1 MSIFIKKTDI
11 AKATIRIG
19 FLSPLAYN
27 YFFPGKIK
35 QAGGHTR
42 IYHLAKKLA
51 SIPGF
56 EVTCITGDF
65 GQPDII
71 AKDGVKLVK
80 SQISN
85 PFALFSVLKTLKSL
99 NLDIYVDVYASP
111 RLFLLYILKIF
122 FGLRYAF
129 LTGSDVDVDGSYRY
143 IDNGFY
149 YTAYIKALRNA
160 DAIICQT
167 PLHVKLLR
175 KNFNLS
181 SDLVISPYLDI
192 KRSKQSVQ
200 KDSMIWIGRAASYKN
215 PMLFIDIVKSFPN
228 LNFVM
233 ICNHSDYDDGFMDY
247 MAQNQCDYPNLEFL
261 EYADNEEV
269 HVRLEKAKLLVNTS
283 DFEGF
288 PNTFIEAAM
297 HRTPVLSLKSNPNNM
312 LSSHG
317 AGIWCNGDVAKLF
330 EFFVFLEAGKIDV
343 DTLGECAYSYALKYH
358 QLDAAAK
365 KVGVILKK
373 IKACG
378 SS

>member
-1 MSIFIKKTDI
+1 MIKVGFIST
-11 AKATIRIG
+11 
-19 FLSPLAYN
+19 LAYN

-71 AKDGVKLVK
+71 VKDGVKLVK

-85 PFALFSVLKTLKSL
+85 PFALFSVLKTLKKL

-111 RLFLLYILKIF
+111 RLFLLYILKKF
-122 FGLRYAF
+122 FGIRYAF
-129 LTGSDVDVDGSYRY
+129 LTGSDADVDGSYRY
-143 IDNGFY
+143 IENGFY
-149 YTAYIKALRNA
+149 YSAYLKGLKNA

-200 KDSMIWIGRAASYKN
+200 KDSIIWIGRAASYKN

-261 EYADNEEV
+261 EYADNVEV

-297 HRTPVLSLKSNPNNM
+297 HRTPVLSLNCNPNNM
-312 LSSHG
+312 LTAHRAGVYCMGNRSVLYEKIRELYHGVWDLEEFGSRAFDYAFKSHQIDNSVKRISSILVG
-317 AGIWCNGDVAKLF
+317 AA
-330 EFFVFLEAGKIDV
+330 
-343 DTLGECAYSYALKYH
+343 T
-358 QLDAAAK
+358 
-365 KVGVILKK
+365 
-373 IKACG
+373 
-378 SS
+378 SSLL